1 MRNEERGV
9 RKAGAEKRQPGA
21 AAVQGAG
28 RGEGNRTEQTDRTD
42 RSSTSPSPQPSPAQG
57 RGREGT
63 LSGEGRQDCRLCQAR
78 KIAERIGYNGKVKGD
93 TIRAH
98 RRQMG
103 DGRQLFAE
111 MPRGAFF
118 VEDRSRR
125 RIIFAGELIR
135 GEGRGAR
142 GEGGTQRGRF
152 GVLYMELEHGDGS
165 HLLRRKGAET
175 RATLSEAMEDLW
187 RWARGK
193 QGPGMVIVEGEVE

>member
-1 MRNEERGV
+1 MAKGRSERTMSHEGTKDTKRTGDGTAKDAKAGTELKSSKAEEFKGCGLKKCPF
-9 RKAGAEKRQPGA
+9 RKADR
-21 AAVQGAG
+21 
-28 RGEGNRTEQTDRTD
+28 NR
-42 RSSTSPSPQPSPAQG
+42 
-57 RGREGT
+57 
-63 LSGEGRQDCRLCQAR
+63 
-78 KIAERIGYNGKVKGD
+78 IAWNGKVKGD
-93 TIRAH
+93 TIRRH

-142 GEGGTQRGRF
+142 GEGGMQTGRF
-152 GVLYMELEHGDGS
+152 GVLYRELEHGDGS